1 MSLITSPN
9 VTSITA
15 VSTTISG
22 EVTLVGGTNITLTP
36 SGQQITIAASG
47 GGGGSLTVGTTAI
60 SSGTAS
66 RVLYEGTGNV
76 LQEDATFSFDDT
88 NNILYVPEIAGGSTG
103 SDSLMVSA
111 NTATFADTNTG
122 RIQFMERMKFNQSW
136 TATGS
141 AGTLNDIIFSFS
153 GTLTTA
159 LAINILP
166 AVQDSRIVRYSTSQ
180 TVSAF
185 ATFLAGTSYQ
195 PTAAVTDTAT
205 FTQFAGFS
213 SRPQYAPDISSGT
226 ATTDLLIG
234 YSAAPTT
241 RRLNSGTVALTNLI
255 GFGTYVTPLILTNDL
270 ENATITNL
278 YHFTVSNPYT
288 SGITLTNNIAYY
300 VPALNLGTN
309 RYGYYSNLTASAN
322 YWDIYSAGGA
332 QSSHEGLF
340 KFGDNVAPTAL
351 VHTTGSTT
359 ARSSIRVEAGTAP
372 TTPNSGD
379 VWHDSTRQCFMAYC
393 GGMSLGITKIMFAA
407 TAAAT
412 VANTTTETT
421 LAGTGVGTL
430 TMAANFLTV
439 AKTFKVRAWGV
450 YGSKAAPV
458 GALTFRLKY
467 GTTTLVTLAP
477 TITASLTNRTWEAEF
492 NVTCRTTGA
501 TGTVFAH
508 GEIQVFTSTTA
519 SGFIVNE
526 PTATVTI
533 DTTAS
538 SKLDITAQWATANAS
553 NTITCNLFTAEVLY

>member
-1 MSLITSPN
+1 MRLIVPQAS
-9 VTSITA
+9 
-15 VSTTISG
+15 
-22 EVTLVGGTNITLTP
+22 
-36 SGQQITIAASG
+36 SG
-47 GGGGSLTVGTTAI
+47 GGGGMSIGGSIT
-60 SSGTAS
+60 SGTDT
-66 RVLYEGTGNV
+66 RVLFTGPGPV
-76 LQEDATFSFDDT
+76 LADDSTFLFDST
-88 NNILYVPEIAGGSTG
+88 NNILYVPEIAGGSTTS
-103 SDSLMVSA
+103 SDLMVSA
-111 NTATFADTNTG
+111 YSNTFDDQNTG
-122 RIQFMERMKFNQSW
+122 RIKFMERMVYSQSW
-136 TATGS
+136 TVTGS
-141 AGTLNDIIFSFS
+141 AGIFSDSVFS
-153 GTLTTA
+153 IAGTITSS
-159 LAINILP
+159 LAINISP
-166 AVQDSRIVRYSTSQ
+166 SVQDTRTFRYSTSQ

-185 ATFLAGTSYQ
+185 WTFSAATVFQ

-205 FTQFAGFS
+205 FTQFAGFV
-213 SRPQYAPDISSGT
+213 SRPNYAPDIAAGT

-234 YSAAPTT
+234 FAAGPLT
-241 RRLNSGTVALTNLI
+241 RRINAGTVALTNLI
-255 GFGTYVTPLILTNDL
+255 CFGTYSTPLILANDL
-270 ENATITNL
+270 ESATITNL
-278 YHFTVSNPYT
+278 YHFKAT
-288 SGITLTNNIAYY
+288 SPSSSGVTLTNQIGLY
-300 VPALNLGTN
+300 VPAFTSGTN
-309 RYGYYSNLTASAN
+309 RYGYYCDLADAAT
-322 YWDIYSAGGA
+322 YWSIYSNGAA
-332 QSSHEGLF
+332 QSAHKGLF
-340 KFGDNVAPTAL
+340 KFGDMVAPTAL

-359 ARSSIRVEAGTAP
+359 ARSSMRIEGGTAP

-379 VWHDSTRQCFMAYC
+379 FWHDSTRQCFMAYC

-450 YGSKAAPV
+450 YGSKASPV